1 MVLRWLNACRPTSD
15 HSEAMHTEFH
25 MTPFLALVLIGYA
38 LFMGTLL
45 FGWIKTQ
52 LD

>member
-1 MVLRWLNACRPTSD
+1 
-15 HSEAMHTEFH
+15 

-38 LFMGTLL
+38 LFIGVLA